1 VSIVSETLKKLEK
14 KREPKKDPGGNTQGT
29 RKKTKTFKL
38 FLLASLVFVPLVA
51 WLIFFLNQNTLERQ
65 LGPDFK
71 ETQFIENVEAI
82 VQPVDKPENEKI
94 VAEEEIIKEVKVDK
108 ILDENKVSTL
118 EDVDTP
124 PDMELGGIVTGQG
137 NPYAIINGKIV
148 RQGSKIDGAEIIS
161 IEDNSVTY
169 LFNDKEYTLEIR

>member
-1 VSIVSETLKKLEK
+1 MSIVSETLKKLEK
-14 KREPKKDPGGNTQGT
+14 KREPKKDPGDNTQGIREKT
-29 RKKTKTFKL
+29 RVFKPFL
-38 FLLASLVFVPLVA
+38 FVFLVFVPLVA
-51 WLIFFLNQNTLERQ
+51 GLIFFLNQNTLERQ

-71 ETQFIENVEAI
+71 ETQFTENVEAI

-94 VAEEEIIKEVKVDK
+94 VAEEEIIKEVKADK
-108 ILDENKVSTL
+108 ILDENKVSAL
-118 EDVDTP
+118 EGVDTP

-137 NPYAIINGKIV
+137 NPYAIIDGKIV
-148 RQGSKIDGAEIIS
+148 RQGSKIDDAEIIS